1 MRKQCVA
8 VGASTGGVNFDFL
21 SEQYLFA
28 GFFAEQSVYM
38 IEAIS
43 SGLVALLTPQAMLFM
58 LIGVIYGLI
67 IGVLPGLGGI
77 VALAL
82 LLPFTYGFDVAAT
95 LALLLGAHIAT
106 IWGSSVT
113 GILFNVP
120 GAAKS
125 LASCFDGYPM
135 TQQGQATRALS
146 ASAMAALLGGL
157 AGAVFLALSIPV
169 IRPIMLA
176 LGPSEY
182 LMMAIWGL
190 TIIATFSEGSL
201 LKGMIAAV
209 FGVLVA
215 FIGMDIVTA
224 TPRFTFDVDFL
235 FDGVS
240 FPVAMIGMFA
250 ISEMMKL
257 YVKGGSIVDHSVVDE
272 KSTVL
277 EGVKDAFRHWG
288 LVLRSSLLGV
298 WIGVLPGV
306 GASVG
311 GIAAYAQ
318 AAQTSKHPERFGKGA
333 VEGVIAPDA
342 TVGANEGGGLMPT
355 LAFGIPGGEGMA
367 ILLVAFIGIG
377 IVPGPDMLTNHLDL
391 VFTMVWIIVL
401 ANVMVTV
408 IGLAAAPHL
417 AKLPAMNPNLMI
429 PLVLSVCFIG
439 AFAVRGHIE
448 DVAVAVAFGVLGF
461 LMEKYHY
468 SRANFVIGMV
478 LATMI
483 ERNLHLSLTLYGDY
497 FLFTRPITLAMFAFI
512 LVTTALPF
520 IRSWRRK
527 RAQAL
532 LPVQGGAS

>member
-1 MRKQCVA
+1 M
-8 VGASTGGVNFDFL
+8 L
-21 SEQYLFA
+21 
-28 GFFAEQSVYM
+28 
-38 IEAIS
+38 IEAIV
-43 SGLVALLTPQAMLFM
+43 SGLTALFTVQTAVFM

-82 LLPFTYGFDVAAT
+82 LLPFTYGFEVAAT

-113 GILFNVP
+113 AILFNVP

-157 AGAVFLALSIPV
+157 AGAIFLAVSIPV

-190 TIIATFSEGSL
+190 TIIATFSEGSM

-257 YVKGGSIVDHSVVDE
+257 YVKGGAIVDRSVVVE

-318 AAQTSKHPERFGKGA
+318 AAQTSKTPERFGKGA

-377 IVPGPDMLTNHLDL
+377 IVPGPEMLTNNLDL
-391 VFTMVWIIVL
+391 VFSMVWIIVF
-401 ANVMVTV
+401 ANVLVTV
-408 IGLAAAPHL
+408 IGLGAAPYL
-417 AKLPAMNPNLMI
+417 ARLPAVHPNIMI

-439 AFAVRGHIE
+439 AFATRGHIE
-448 DVAVAVAFGVLGF
+448 DVAVAVVFGVLGF
-461 LMEKYHY
+461 LMDKYQF

-483 ERNLHLSLTLYGDY
+483 ERNLHLSLTLYGDA
-497 FLFTRPITLAMFAFI
+497 FLFTRPITLVMFVFI

-520 IRSWRRK
+520 IRNWRRK
-527 RAQAL
+527 RRQAL
-532 LPVQGGAS
+532 LAEQGGAS

>member
-1 MRKQCVA
+1 M
-8 VGASTGGVNFDFL
+8 L
-21 SEQYLFA
+21 
-28 GFFAEQSVYM
+28 
-38 IEAIS
+38 IEAIV
-43 SGLVALLTPQAMLFM
+43 SGLVALFTVQTAVFM

-82 LLPFTYGFDVAAT
+82 LLPFTYGFEVAAT
-95 LALLLGAHIAT
+95 LALLLGAHIGT

-113 GILFNVP
+113 SILFNVP

-157 AGAVFLALSIPV
+157 AGAIFLAVSIPV

-190 TIIATFSEGSL
+190 TIIATFSEGSM

-257 YVKGGSIVDHSVVDE
+257 YVKGGSIVDRSVVDE

-277 EGVKDAFRHWG
+277 EGVKDVFRHWG
-288 LVLRSSLLGV
+288 LVMRSSLLGV

-318 AAQTSKHPERFGKGA
+318 AAQTSKTPERFGKGA
-333 VEGVIAPDA
+333 VEG
-342 TVGANEGGGLMPT
+342 
-355 LAFGIPGGEGMA
+355 
-367 ILLVAFIGIG
+367 
-377 IVPGPDMLTNHLDL
+377 
-391 VFTMVWIIVL
+391 
-401 ANVMVTV
+401 
-408 IGLAAAPHL
+408 
-417 AKLPAMNPNLMI
+417 
-429 PLVLSVCFIG
+429 
-439 AFAVRGHIE
+439 
-448 DVAVAVAFGVLGF
+448 
-461 LMEKYHY
+461 
-468 SRANFVIGMV
+468 
-478 LATMI
+478 
-483 ERNLHLSLTLYGDY
+483 GDC
-497 FLFTRPITLAMFAFI
+497 AGCHA
-512 LVTTALPF
+512 
-520 IRSWRRK
+520 
-527 RAQAL
+527 
-532 LPVQGGAS
+532 GCE

>member
-1 MRKQCVA
+1 M
-8 VGASTGGVNFDFL
+8 L
-21 SEQYLFA
+21 
-28 GFFAEQSVYM
+28 
-38 IEAIS
+38 EAIA
-43 SGLVALLTPQAMLFM
+43 SGLTALMTPQAMLFM
-58 LIGVIYGLI
+58 SIGVVYGLV
-67 IGVLPGLGGI
+67 IGILPGLGGI

-82 LLPFTYGFDVAAT
+82 LLPFTYGFDVTAT

-106 IWGSSVT
+106 IWGSSIT

-135 TQQGQATRALS
+135 TRRGEATRALG
-146 ASAMAALLGGL
+146 ASAMAALLGGVI
-157 AGAVFLALSIPV
+157 GAVFLALSIPIV
-169 IRPIMLA
+169 RPIMLA

-182 LMMAIWGL
+182 LMMALWGL

-201 LKGMIAAV
+201 LKGMIAAAL
-209 FGVLVA
+209 GVLVA

-224 TPRFTFDVDFL
+224 TPRYTFGSDFL
-235 FDGVS
+235 MDGVS

-257 YVKGGSIVDHSVVDE
+257 YVKGGSIVDRSVVQE

-277 EGVKDAFRHWG
+277 EGVKDAFRHWW
-288 LVLRSSLLGV
+288 LVFRSSLLGL

-311 GIAAYAQ
+311 GLAAYAQ
-318 AAQTSKHPERFGKGA
+318 AAQTSKHPERFGKGT

-367 ILLVAFIGIG
+367 ILLVAFIGLG
-377 IVPGPDMLTNHLDL
+377 ITPGPEMLTNHLDL
-391 VFTMVWIIVL
+391 VFSMVWIIVL
-401 ANVMVTV
+401 ANIMVTL
-408 IGLAAAPHL
+408 IGLAASPYFAR
-417 AKLPAMNPNLMI
+417 LPTIHANVMV
-429 PLVLSVCFIG
+429 PLVLSVCLIG
-439 AFAVRGHIE
+439 AFATRGYLE
-448 DVAVAVAFGVLGF
+448 DVVVAVVFGLLGYV
-461 LMEKYHY
+461 MDKYHY

-483 ERNLHLSLTLYGDY
+483 ERNLHLSLTLYGEW
-497 FLFTRPITLAMFAFI
+497 FVFTRPVTLAMAVFI
-512 LVTTALPF
+512 VITTVLPF
-520 IRSWRRK
+520 IRNHRRRQAQRLAAVGA
-527 RAQAL
+527 RAA
-532 LPVQGGAS
+532 GRAG

>member
-1 MRKQCVA
+1 M
-8 VGASTGGVNFDFL
+8 L
-21 SEQYLFA
+21 
-28 GFFAEQSVYM
+28 
-38 IEAIS
+38 IEAII
-43 SGLVALLTPQAMLFM
+43 SGLTALFTPQAMLFM

-67 IGVLPGLGGI
+67 IGILPGLGGI

-82 LLPFTYGFDVAAT
+82 LLPFTYGFEVAAT

-135 TQQGQATRALS
+135 TKQGQGTRALS

-157 AGAVFLALSIPV
+157 AGAVFLAVSIPV

-224 TPRFTFDVDFL
+224 TPRFIFGIDFL

-257 YVKGGSIVDHSVVDE
+257 YVKGGSIVDRDVVDE

-318 AAQTSKHPERFGKGA
+318 AAQTSKTPERFGKGA

-377 IVPGPDMLTNHLDL
+377 IVPGPEMLTDKLDL

-408 IGLAAAPHL
+408 IGLAAAPYM
-417 AKLPAMNPNLMI
+417 ARLPAMHPNIMI
-429 PLVLSVCFIG
+429 PLVLSVCFVG
-439 AFAVRGHIE
+439 AFATRGHIE
-448 DVAVAVAFGVLGF
+448 DVIVAVIFGILGF
-461 LMEKYHY
+461 FMDKYHY

-483 ERNLHLSLTLYGDY
+483 ERNLHLSLTLYGDT
-497 FLFTRPITLAMFAFI
+497 FLFTRPITLAMFVFI
-512 LVTTALPF
+512 LFTTALPF

-527 RAQAL
+527 RMRAAMAAE
-532 LPVQGGAS
+532 GRAS